1 MKIVNEKG
9 KLFGIINVV
18 DLICLI
24 IALLLALGVGWKIL
38 GPKVQESVAP
48 TTTMTT
54 TFRIR
59 GTYDYMLRELERID
73 LVGQRLLMGTGYV
86 DATVTSVN
94 YEPYTVQLP
103 TDDGRIVDAVD
114 PIRKDVIIT
123 VESEVASGTPILKIG
138 TQEVRAGRTFT
149 FKTRTF
155 ETNAIIDSVAVN
167 D

>member
-1 MKIVNEKG
+1 MKLLNEKG

-18 DLICLI
+18 DLACLLI
-24 IALLLALGVGWKIL
+24 IVLLVIGVGWKIL
-38 GPKVQESVAP
+38 GPQVQASVAP

-59 GTYDYMLRELERID
+59 GTYDYMLEELERNN
-73 LVGQRLLMGTGYV
+73 LVGQRLVMGTGYI
-86 DATVTSVN
+86 DAKVLDVYN
-94 YEPYTVQLP
+94 VPYTVQLP
-103 TDDGRIVDAVD
+103 TDDGRIVTAED
-114 PIRKDVIIT
+114 PVRKDVIIV
-123 VESEVASGTPILKIG
+123 VESEIASGAPILKIG

-155 ETNAIIDSVAVN
+155 ETNVLVDSVVVN